1 MPSKGTGVSLMGVS
15 THINGRH
22 AFIHERVLELIARE
36 TELRGS
42 VAFRKAD
49 LAQRLGCCENSVDRA
64 ITRLRR
70 DGYVISTPMFSPT
83 GAQMENEYRATAEG
97 VALAARF
104 GRDKEA
110 GYRARGRAQ

>member
-1 MPSKGTGVSLMGVS
+1 MPSKGTGASLQGVS

-22 AFIHERVLELIARE
+22 AFIHERVLELVARE

-42 VAFRKAD
+42 VTFSKAD

-64 ITRLRR
+64 IARLRR
-70 DGYVISTPMFSPT
+70 DGYVISEPMFSAT

-104 GRDKEA
+104 GRDKEV
-110 GYRARGRAQ
+110 GYRARGQSQ